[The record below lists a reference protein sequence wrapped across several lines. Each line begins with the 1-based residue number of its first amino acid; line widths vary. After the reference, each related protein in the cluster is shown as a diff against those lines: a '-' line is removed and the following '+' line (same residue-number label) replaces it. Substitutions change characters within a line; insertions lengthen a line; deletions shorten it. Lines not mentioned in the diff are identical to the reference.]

1 MTVKTQPHKNLWDAT
16 KAILKGKFIAMQA
29 FPKVTRKILNN
40 LTCHLKGL
48 EKELIKAKVSR
59 RQEIIKIK

>member
-1 MTVKTQPHKNLWDAT
+1 MGCH